1 MLPSKHH
8 HHHSQSMAWSN
19 GRRLLWPLTLFF
31 LHVLIAHD
39 EYNGSNSRCWPFRN
53 TFGFIIDYLWEF
65 LSSDILVYWKFG
77 LPEGCS
83 IANIGDENVTIQTSP
98 PPQSKYGLVQWPSSI
113 VEYNGSNSRCWP
125 FRNTFGFI
133 IDYLWEFLSSDILV
147 YLFFFLYFVL
157 LTLSWMWFVSACDLS
172 NCRLGNDS
180 LPEQVNT
187 VLRKKSV
194 YPEIVVN
201 ITLLISLTQE
211 SESLTFTPWKT
222 YMMDSSRNVKT
233 WILSKR
239 GTVSSVLKTQLITYE
254 LHNCTR
260 WTWLLIQTDIYW
272 ELWLLTYMTACW
284 HNY

>member
-1 MLPSKHH
+1 MKPNVFRKGQH
-8 HHHSQSMAWSN
+8 
-19 GRRLLWPLTLFF
+19 LLFDPL
-31 LHVLIAHD
+31 
-39 EYNGSNSRCWPFRN
+39 Y
-53 TFGFIIDYLWEF
+53 
-65 LSSDILVYWKFG
+65 SSCAMRTW
-77 LPEGCS
+77 
-83 IANIGDENVTIQTSP
+83 
-98 PPQSKYGLVQWPSSI
+98 
-113 VEYNGSNSRCWP
+113 
-125 FRNTFGFI
+125 
-133 IDYLWEFLSSDILV
+133 
-147 YLFFFLYFVL
+147 
-157 LTLSWMWFVSACDLS
+157 
-172 NCRLGNDS
+172 
-180 LPEQVNT
+180 
-187 VLRKKSV
+187 RKKSF

-284 HNY
+284 HNYLYRRIFTGNPDY